1 METRD
6 IKKTLII
13 AAAAMLIVIAGRQ
26 EAQLEKETGWGISVA
41 IALAVF
47 SFYMY
52 STKPACREGFTP
64 LMSFGSGWYCAPG
77 YKPE

>member
-1 METRD
+1 
-6 IKKTLII
+6 
-13 AAAAMLIVIAGRQ
+13 MLGSEKNQWPRGADTFRVMIAGRQ
-26 EAQLEKETGWGISVA
+26 EARLEKETGWGISVA

-64 LMSFGSGWYCAPG
+64 LMRFGSVVFLRDQFA
-77 YKPE
+77 